1 MHCNQKNEDL
11 IWLNKQT
18 DKLSYFFCNDQY
30 DFLGERVR
38 ERKTFG

>member
-18 DKLSYFFCNDQY
+18 DKHSYFFAMNSMI
-30 DFLGERVR
+30 F
-38 ERKTFG
+38 